1 VRPNIFFNNPRNISP
16 FWKGVVWVVKAAKF
30 GFRWNVGNGGRVR
43 FWEDLWV
50 GTCSLAIQYWN
61 VYSIIC
67 EHGKIVCEA

>member
-1 VRPNIFFNNPRNISP
+1 MECGEWRENQ
-16 FWKGVVWVVKAAKF
+16 
-30 GFRWNVGNGGRVR
+30 

-67 EHGKIVCEA
+67 EQGKTVCEAWDGENLKSSFRRIVDAATMEQWYKIIQIVSTI